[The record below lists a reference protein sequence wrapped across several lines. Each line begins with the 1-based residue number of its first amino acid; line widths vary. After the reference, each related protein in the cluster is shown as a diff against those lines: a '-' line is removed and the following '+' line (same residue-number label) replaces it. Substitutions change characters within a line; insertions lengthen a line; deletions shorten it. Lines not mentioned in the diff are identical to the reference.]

1 MAAANNI
8 VDFETLLEQ
17 VNDDY
22 FNLGTREVD
31 SEDENSDWTSACG
44 NDRDLELDFAEEES
58 ESTSEVV
65 VTIIKKKHP
74 VTLTVSDAATT
85 SSTSSGDDAT
95 ATSSTAAAGDAIIP
109 NVLST
114 PVAGDAGDAALL
126 NVQTEGPA
134 GDDVLPRT
142 KRQNYL
148 SKFKCP
154 CKSNCISKFN
164 LDTLLGQLVYYES
177 LTSAEKDMLVLG
189 KISVTLHTSSSVGP
203 QSKHKQKQR
212 ERTRCEFKHEGR
224 PMLICHVGWYNN

>member
-1 MAAANNI
+1 
-8 VDFETLLEQ
+8 
-17 VNDDY
+17 
-22 FNLGTREVD
+22 
-31 SEDENSDWTSACG
+31 
-44 NDRDLELDFAEEES
+44 
-58 ESTSEVV
+58 
-65 VTIIKKKHP
+65 
-74 VTLTVSDAATT
+74 VSDAATT

-126 NVQTEGPA
+126 NVQTEDPA

-189 KISVTLHTSSSVGP
+189 KISVALHTSSSVGP

-212 ERTRCEFKHEGR
+212 ERNSNTK
-224 PMLICHVGWYNN
+224 VGLC